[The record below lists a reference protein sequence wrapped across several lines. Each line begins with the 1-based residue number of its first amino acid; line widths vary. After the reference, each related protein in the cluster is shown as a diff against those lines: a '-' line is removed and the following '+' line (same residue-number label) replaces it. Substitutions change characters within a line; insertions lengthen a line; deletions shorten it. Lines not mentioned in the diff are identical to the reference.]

1 MNELDIISRFTC
13 WLYNY
18 QVLNAAQML
27 GYLYFI
33 LSSAASSYPIKHQN
47 DKGFSFIHLDLCKN
61 LIIIH
66 LLIFFS
72 KTKTIFRNF
81 SHAAFNILFYC
92 KNRSILYKYNILA
105 SWYFKF
111 SN

>member
-1 MNELDIISRFTC
+1 MNEFDIISRFTC

-66 LLIFFS
+66 LLIFFQKLKLYTAIS
-72 KTKTIFRNF
+72 FMP
-81 SHAAFNILFYC
+81 L
-92 KNRSILYKYNILA
+92 SISCSIVKIDP
-105 SWYFKF
+105 FF
-111 SN
+111 T